1 MLTRLP
7 MCKTREKLTFVA
19 RSALMSHIS
28 GCLEHA
34 GFAIKDPVHLVK
46 SSLNHRASIST
57 TSNPTQLQGKE
68 MIGYHL
74 LSYREREREKNS
86 LKKRKKTR
94 QLQKN

>member
-1 MLTRLP
+1 

>member
-1 MLTRLP
+1 

-74 LSYREREREKNS
+74 LSYRERERERKFVE
-86 LKKRKKTR
+86 KRKKTR

>member
-1 MLTRLP
+1 

-19 RSALMSHIS
+19 RCALMSHIS
-28 GCLEHA
+28 GCLEHE

-57 TSNPTQLQGKE
+57 TSNPTQLQGKG

-74 LSYREREREKNS
+74 SSYTEG
-86 LKKRKKTR
+86 KKIF
-94 QLQKN
+94 

>member
-1 MLTRLP
+1 

-74 LSYREREREKNS
+74 LSYTEREREKNS